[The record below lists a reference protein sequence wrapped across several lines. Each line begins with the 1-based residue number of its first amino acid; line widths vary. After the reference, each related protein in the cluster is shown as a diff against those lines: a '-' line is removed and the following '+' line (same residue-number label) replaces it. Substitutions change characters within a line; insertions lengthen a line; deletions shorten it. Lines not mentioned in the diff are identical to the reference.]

1 MEAERALF
9 LVGAFA
15 THAVVGYALVR
26 GFTDADPRLGIAL
39 GLFPDVDF
47 WFPAAWGWP
56 FVHRGL
62 THTPLFAAAI
72 VFGAYVVRR
81 NRSDALAAGLAIG
94 SHLAIDSLSPMG
106 IKWLFPLGTTTGLGV
121 PVHGMVATLLWWTAS
136 IGVLLWRTDELPSNR
151 HRSSDSGAASGHDEK
166 LSRRSD

>member
-9 LVGAFA
+9 LVSAFA

-26 GFTDADPRLGIAL
+26 GFTDADPRLGIVL

-62 THTPLFAAAI
+62 THRF
-72 VFGAYVVRR
+72 
-81 NRSDALAAGLAIG
+81 
-94 SHLAIDSLSPMG
+94 
-106 IKWLFPLGTTTGLGV
+106 
-121 PVHGMVATLLWWTAS
+121 
-136 IGVLLWRTDELPSNR
+136 
-151 HRSSDSGAASGHDEK
+151 
-166 LSRRSD
+166 SRPRL